1 MFFFIFFLKTILFLF
16 FVNFIFFYFNQRNR
30 LSIFLILLTVFSLKR
45 GGSFSSLTNFL
56 ITSVQIFFPLKS
68 NIDIYHMIS
77 KTIFP
82 VGKHLCVIS
91 MIKHKNQLNW
101 QQMLIVQKFNPYR
114 SWIDLQTIRLS
125 KEPKKSRKYTL
136 IKLVAKEYSL
146 RNKKHPEMFE
156 KIIKI
161 VYFFLTFKIA

>member
-1 MFFFIFFLKTILFLF
+1 MFFFHFFFQNNSF
-16 FVNFIFFYFNQRNR
+16 FCCHFIFFYFNQRNR

-45 GGSFSSLTNFL
+45 GGSFFSLTNFL
-56 ITSVQIFFPLKS
+56 TTSVQIFFPLKS

-136 IKLVAKEYSL
+136 ITLVAKEYSL

>member
-1 MFFFIFFLKTILFLF
+1 
-16 FVNFIFFYFNQRNR
+16 
-30 LSIFLILLTVFSLKR
+30 
-45 GGSFSSLTNFL
+45 
-56 ITSVQIFFPLKS
+56 
-68 NIDIYHMIS
+68 MIS

-136 IKLVAKEYSL
+136 IKLVAKEYSQ